1 MGTTLG
7 TFQLP
12 IPALG
17 LQHCPPP
24 VSPLV
29 RLVPAAARPL
39 QSRRLNLRSL
49 NRPLQFSLPFC
60 LRSACR
66 AQSTHA
72 LRTHALPPEIL
83 GLSGVDSSPEASSC
97 PL

>member
-12 IPALG
+12 TPALG
-17 LQHCPPP
+17 LQLCPPP

-29 RLVPAAARPL
+29 QPLPAAAKPL

-49 NRPLQFSLPFC
+49 NWPLQFSLPFC
-60 LRSACR
+60 LRSA
-66 AQSTHA
+66 
-72 LRTHALPPEIL
+72 
-83 GLSGVDSSPEASSC
+83 
-97 PL
+97 